1 MLKEKVDAVHPE
13 WMMSPHQCIPI
24 SDNWIWPIAT
34 HPFLLSL
41 LAQHLVCSVASVSH
55 SNSNTHTKHTNTLI
69 RHPRPHTHTHTLS
82 LSLPFC
88 LSFFRS
94 SPGSLL
100 CATCTAHS
108 HHALCCRSDL
118 GKQVCII
125 FHATCHQGTWAWNGC
140 ALVCVKKRNEPSVFH
155 QRLSSFRLTVQ
166 LLCCFHA
173 LISCRHQDGENCC
186 TVWIPLVSC
195 HLCLAD
201 ENPPWRHTHT
211 HKHVSNTHACCS
223 FTHSQRLYKASFCFR
238 SFVLS
243 FFRSFVLS
251 FFRSHT

>member
-1 MLKEKVDAVHPE
+1 MHPDIGQLDLAHCNASFPAVLACPAPGMQRRFCVSLK
-13 WMMSPHQCIPI
+13 
-24 SDNWIWPIAT
+24 
-34 HPFLLSL
+34 L
-41 LAQHLVCSVASVSH
+41 
-55 SNSNTHTKHTNTLI
+55 KHTYKTHK
-69 RHPRPHTHTHTLS
+69 HPDQAPTPTHTHTLS
-82 LSLPFC
+82 LSLPFCLPFC

-211 HKHVSNTHACCS
+211 HTRFKHSRVLLIHSLTEAVQSQLLLS
-223 FTHSQRLYKASFCFR
+223 FFR

-251 FFRSHT
+251 FTHLIFCSVVFVQ